1 MYVRTY
7 VCTLC
12 NVCDFCLF
20 LSVSFYFY
28 VFSFFFSHT
37 PMVCCFLPWVFRL
50 PTIFACLDMAL
61 GVCIA
66 SRKQVAFV
74 QSVDW
79 WHLITR
85 ASLFLVILMML
96 LLLLLF
102 WLLLQ
107 HYNVLHHVLPCF
119 LVACWCL
126 HDLFMHRYFFLVGH
140 TNSLTDSLWR
150 VMQTTLFR
158 GRKAALPQQR
168 KRCMYENVVA
178 VLVN

>member
-1 MYVRTY
+1 MNG
-7 VCTLC
+7 
-12 NVCDFCLF
+12 NVCYFCLF
-20 LSVSFYFY
+20 RSVSLYFY
-28 VFSFFFSHT
+28 VFSFLSHT

-79 WHLITR
+79 WHLITL
-85 ASLFLVILMML
+85 ASLFLVILM
-96 LLLLLF
+96 LLLLF

-107 HYNVLHHVLPCF
+107 HYNVPHHVLPCF

-126 HDLFMHRYFFLVGH
+126 HDLFMHRKFFIVGH

-158 GRKAALPQQR
+158 GRKRHCLNRENDA
-168 KRCMYENVVA
+168 CMKTLWPFWWIKNR
-178 VLVN
+178 

>member
-1 MYVRTY
+1 M
-7 VCTLC
+7 
-12 NVCDFCLF
+12 LF
-20 LSVSFYFY
+20 LSISFC
-28 VFSFFFSHT
+28 FSLFLCIFLFVAHANGLLFSA
-37 PMVCCFLPWVFRL
+37 MSLS
-50 PTIFACLDMAL
+50 PTYHLCMSF
-61 GVCIA
+61 A

-79 WHLITR
+79 WHLITL
-85 ASLFLVILMML
+85 ASLFLVILM

-107 HYNVLHHVLPCF
+107 HYNVPHHVLPCF

-126 HDLFMHRYFFLVGH
+126 HDLFMHRKLFIVGH

-158 GRKAALPQQR
+158 GRKRHCLNRENDA
-168 KRCMYENVVA
+168 CMKTLWPFWWIKNR
-178 VLVN
+178 